1 MGTQKARKGP
11 LASATQYKVGT
22 VMKGSDGNMW
32 KIVATKTG
40 VKRWNRVQ
48 GTQKVASSVET
59 LRALKKKYRVTTT
72 GTKEEIAQGLWRVR
86 GRAMK
91 SEDLTLLLPL
101 LPPKTKKEVTVLIE
115 DRASKTVTDYKG
127 MWTPQPK
134 PLRQMSRAELLRHL
148 RDFREAWEKITSRDT
163 DLSDERLAHENDKG
177 LRELLE
183 FYYTEDAKLLAEEWL

>member
-1 MGTQKARKGP
+1 
-11 LASATQYKVGT
+11 
-22 VMKGSDGNMW
+22 MKGANGNMW
-32 KIVATKTG
+32 KIVATAAG

-48 GTQKVASSVET
+48 GTQKAASSIET

-72 GTKEEIAQGLWRVR
+72 GNKEEIAQGLWRVR

-101 LPPKTKKEVTVLIE
+101 LPPKAKKEVSKLIE
-115 DRASKTVTDYKG
+115 DRAEKTVTDYKG

-134 PLRQMSRAELLRHL
+134 PLRQMSRTELIGHL
-148 RDFREAWEKITSRDT
+148 QKFRDAWEKITSRNT

-183 FYYTEDAKLLAEEWL
+183 FYYSEEAKILAEEWL

>member
-1 MGTQKARKGP
+1 
-11 LASATQYKVGT
+11 
-22 VMKGSDGNMW
+22 MKGADGNMW
-32 KIVATKTG
+32 KIVATAAG
-40 VKRWNRVQ
+40 IKRWNRVQ
-48 GTQKVASSVET
+48 GTQKAAASSIET

-101 LPPKTKKEVTVLIE
+101 LPPKAKKEVSKLIE
-115 DRASKTVTDYKG
+115 DRAEKTVTDYKG

-134 PLRQMSRAELLRHL
+134 PLSQMSRTELIRHL
-148 RDFREAWEKITSRDT
+148 REFRDAWEKITSRDT

-183 FYYTEDAKLLAEEWL
+183 FYYTEEAKILAEEWL

>member
-1 MGTQKARKGP
+1 MGTRKGRKGP

-22 VMKGSDGNMW
+22 VMKGADGNMW
-32 KIVATKTG
+32 KIGATAAG
-40 VKRWNRVQ
+40 VKRWTRVQ
-48 GTQKVASSVET
+48 GTQKAASSIET

-101 LPPKTKKEVTVLIE
+101 LPLKAKKEVSKLIE
-115 DRASKTVTDYKG
+115 DRAEKTVTDYKG

-134 PLRQMSRAELLRHL
+134 PLSQMSRTELIGHL
-148 RDFREAWEKITSRDT
+148 RKFRNAWEKITSRNT

-183 FYYTEDAKLLAEEWL
+183 FYYSEEAKILAEEWL